1 MDPKSKHWDYKMG
14 IDISRA
20 FNTIKRSRLRVG
32 VNTVQ
37 FVTSISSPRGYGL
50 AGVLFV
56 TSSSSSP
63 RGYGLAGVLFVTSI
77 SSSPR
82 GYGLAGVLFVTS
94 ISSSPRGYGL
104 AGVLFV
110 TSISSSPR
118 GYGLAGVLFV
128 TSISSS
134 PRGYGLAGVL
144 FVTSSSSSP
153 RGYGLAGVLFV
164 TSSSS
169 SPRGYGLAG
178 VLFVTSSSSSPRGYG
193 LAGVL
198 FVTSIS
204 SSPRGYGLAGVLF
217 VICSSPRGYGLAGVL
232 FVTSISSSRVVTV
245 LLTCTCNHIYRSNA
259 GYEYARSPPNVAER
273 GGRKWEVGPKIG
285 RRNRTEQNQRYLAR
299 SKHRRLVRRPV
310 LTENAPATLV
320 FIEDTRNKKRRLFSV
335 VLDLIPVFRSLTHT
349 PVTDGAM
356 APGMAVVIPWLITAS
371 FLPRISFPLS
381 QSSFT
386 LFIVAPDVFYM
397 DHEETVSVTVFNAPT
412 ATVELYL
419 TNEPVD
425 TSIFSRVNVRTQL
438 GQPTL
443 AKVRVTSADL
453 LWGTASEEYVNLVAK
468 CTVGGQTVQKKT
480 LVRVSMWTHSV
491 FLQTDKPI
499 YTPRQTVCTRIFTM
513 DRHLRPA
520 DVPVRLDFLN
530 PDGIIVERS
539 SDLHSADGFL
549 EKNFTF
555 PSSFGVQG
563 KWSLVA
569 AYGVQ
574 NSQNV
579 TAKFLVKE
587 YVLPTFALTIGPPKY
602 IYRGATVT
610 GNVTARHVYGKPVKG
625 TVYMKFGVIKKDSPC
640 LIFAKKAN
648 LRLNNGGV
656 TFTLNPGTHLRG
668 LGNEFAF
675 PALEGAHLHIE
686 ATVTETATGKKESR
700 IDRAA
705 VFAIK
710 KHKVSFQRSSK
721 HFKPGLPYVVKVT
734 LTSAS
739 GLPST
744 YLPLTINAVA
754 TRSSSGQVT
763 LSAHENQAIT
773 DDQGR
778 TMFTLDI
785 PSDAVTL
792 VVKAWPT
799 GHRADV
805 DLNTQLNLKPYNSP
819 TRSYLLAR
827 PRLDEYKVG
836 NIMEVEV
843 LATALSDIKQ
853 LNYMV
858 GLPGVKCKALF
869 SSPKDWK

>member
-1 MDPKSKHWDYKMG
+1 MLSPALESSTVHQ
-14 IDISRA
+14 
-20 FNTIKRSRLRVG
+20 RST
-32 VNTVQ
+32 TVEC
-37 FVTSISSPRGYGL
+37 
-50 AGVLFV
+50 A
-56 TSSSSSP
+56 
-63 RGYGLAGVLFVTSI
+63 
-77 SSSPR
+77 
-82 GYGLAGVLFVTS
+82 
-94 ISSSPRGYGL
+94 
-104 AGVLFV
+104 
-110 TSISSSPR
+110 
-118 GYGLAGVLFV
+118 
-128 TSISSS
+128 
-134 PRGYGLAGVL
+134 
-144 FVTSSSSSP
+144 
-153 RGYGLAGVLFV
+153 
-164 TSSSS
+164 
-169 SPRGYGLAG
+169 
-178 VLFVTSSSSSPRGYG
+178 
-193 LAGVL
+193 
-198 FVTSIS
+198 
-204 SSPRGYGLAGVLF
+204 
-217 VICSSPRGYGLAGVL
+217 
-232 FVTSISSSRVVTV
+232 
-245 LLTCTCNHIYRSNA
+245 
-259 GYEYARSPPNVAER
+259 
-273 GGRKWEVGPKIG
+273 
-285 RRNRTEQNQRYLAR
+285 
-299 SKHRRLVRRPV
+299 
-310 LTENAPATLV
+310 
-320 FIEDTRNKKRRLFSV
+320 D
-335 VLDLIPVFRSLTHT
+335 
-349 PVTDGAM
+349 DGAM
-356 APGMAVVIPWLITAS
+356 APGMAVVILWLITAS
-371 FLPRISFPLS
+371 FLLRISFPLS
-381 QSSFT
+381 QSNFT

-397 DHEETVSVTVFNAPT
+397 DHEETVSVTVFNAAT

-425 TSIFSRVNVRTQL
+425 TSIFSRVNVCTQL

-443 AKVRVTSADL
+443 AKVRVTRADL
-453 LWGTASEEYVNLVAK
+453 LWGTASEEYVSLVAK

-480 LVRVSMWTHSV
+480 LVYVSMWSHSV

-499 YTPRQTVCTRIFTM
+499 YTPRQTGGWSNLHYQTGRCMGGPIYTSIETDGWSNLHPRQTVCTRIFTM

-587 YVLPTFALTIGPPKY
+587 YVLPTFAVTIGPPKY

-648 LRLNNGGV
+648 FRLNNGGV

-710 KHKVSFQRSSK
+710 KHKVSFERSSE

-744 YLPLTINAVA
+744 YLPLTVNAVA
-754 TRSSSGQVT
+754 IRSGSGQVT

-778 TMFTLDI
+778 AMFSLDI

-799 GHRADV
+799 GHKADV
-805 DLNTQLNLKPYNSP
+805 DRNTQLNLKPYNSP

-827 PRLDEYKVG
+827 PRLDEYMVG

-858 GLPGVKCKALF
+858 IVRGEIVYQRSVTVTAGILTTLHILVTPQMSPSARLFVYYIRQTGGSIEVVDDAVWIDIKDECHHKVSLSMSKSEFEPGEEEPLQYRGASNSKLLLLAVDQAVYALGGKNMLTAKKLFDELERYDLGCGHGGGKDNADVLKNTGLTSVNNAGLVMTKPTGCDHRRRHKRALRQITERDTDKCCRSGRCVTETRTCRQRAVRKMGRMTPECARVYF
-869 SSPKDWK
+869 RCCSDAKFRPNVTCRRSRPRYRK